1 MKILNVVGA
10 RPNFMKIAP
19 IVEAMK
25 GCPNLES
32 LLVHTGQHYD
42 AAMSKAFFDELGI
55 PEPDI
60 NLEVGSG
67 LPAAPHSA
75 GTGAAQAGTHAS
87 QTAAIMSR
95 FEPVVLEHKPNL
107 VLVVGDVNSTL
118 ACSVTAAKLGVPVA
132 HVEAG
137 LRSFDRTMPE
147 EINRLVTDALSEM
160 LFTTCEDA
168 NANLRREGIPE
179 RKIFFVGNVM
189 IDTLVRHIELA
200 KRSTIL
206 NRFSLQKGDYALVT
220 LHRPSNVDEERP
232 LHEILSAFRAI
243 EQRVP
248 IVFPVHPRTRDRFT
262 KFGLTRDISGM
273 KHLILTEPLGY
284 LDFLNLMMHAKLV
297 LTDSGGIQEE
307 TTFLGIPCL
316 TLRENTER
324 PVTITHGTNRL
335 VPLSAQR
342 IIGEAENV
350 LRNGK
355 VEAARI
361 PPLWDGRAAQR
372 IVEIL
377 STYAAAKSTRQT

>member
-1 MKILNVVGA
+1 M
-10 RPNFMKIAP
+10 
-19 IVEAMK
+19 
-25 GCPNLES
+25 
-32 LLVHTGQHYD
+32 
-42 AAMSKAFFDELGI
+42 
-55 PEPDI
+55 
-60 NLEVGSG
+60 
-67 LPAAPHSA
+67 
-75 GTGAAQAGTHAS
+75 
-87 QTAAIMSR
+87 
-95 FEPVVLEHKPNL
+95 
-107 VLVVGDVNSTL
+107 
-118 ACSVTAAKLGVPVA
+118 
-132 HVEAG
+132 EAG

-147 EINRLVTDALSEM
+147 EVNRLVTDALSEM

-206 NRFSLQKGDYALVT
+206 NRLSLLKGDYALVT

-262 KFGLTRDISGM
+262 TFGLTDEITRM
-273 KHLILTEPLGY
+273 KHLMLTEPLGY
-284 LDFLNLMMHAKLV
+284 LDFLNLMMHARLV

-307 TTFLGIPCL
+307 TTFLGVPCL

-342 IIGEAENV
+342 IIGETENV

-355 VEAARI
+355 VETSQI
-361 PPLWDGRAAQR
+361 PPLWDGKAAQR

-377 STYAAAKSTRQT
+377 GRSASNGTTSDTE